1 MRFLCLLLL
10 AAAPL
15 LAQIEPAR
23 IGCYI
28 DARRALRAVYGTAG
42 NFVVSEPLR
51 HGVLAVACTETLT
64 IVKTEAEIDVNGT
77 VYAAPVGRAR
87 VDPDGLVCYEA
98 GGCERFGPPQASA
111 PDPQT
116 YRVEGAFLIVTTH
129 RVAAGAGRAVP
140 GYGLMSRT
148 PQRMTTVERR
158 IELPESAEA
167 LEYLGPGWLRITLVG
182 GGHMAF
188 SRERGQLYRLPDAP
202 DGEVGK

>member
-1 MRFLCLLLL
+1 MRLVCLLL

-15 LAQIEPAR
+15 LGQIEPAR

-28 DARRALRAVYGTAG
+28 DSRRALRAIYGTAG

-51 HGVLAVACTETLT
+51 LGVLAAACTDTLT
-64 IVKTEAEIDVNGT
+64 IVKTEAEIEVNGT
-77 VYAAPVGRAR
+77 VYAAPAGPAR

-111 PDPQT
+111 PDPES

-129 RVAAGAGRAVP
+129 RAAAGAGRAVP
-140 GYGLMSRT
+140 GNARMGRA
-148 PQRMTTVERR
+148 PQRTTDVERR
-158 IELPESAEA
+158 IELPEPAEGI
-167 LEYLGPGWLRITLVG
+167 EYLGPGWLRIRLSG

-188 SRERGQLYRLPDAP
+188 SRERGKLYRLPDAP
-202 DGEVGK
+202 EGEVVQ